1 MADHENRQPQLV
13 GIYEHG
19 LDGKG
24 RMVLPAKIRARIGE
38 TGMIGMLDGCL
49 GLWSLD
55 RFDDVADRILAKAE
69 SGEASMDFYRRFMA
83 FAAEVTPDNQGR
95 VVIPQKLRS
104 YAGLTTDVV
113 VTGRGDRA
121 EIWAKARWT
130 DTYDLPD
137 DTSADDSEMAAAFAE
152 LRI

>member
-13 GIYEHG
+13 GSYEHG

-69 SGEASMDFYRRFMA
+69 SGEA
-83 FAAEVTPDNQGR
+83 
-95 VVIPQKLRS
+95 RS
-104 YAGLTTDVV
+104 EEHTSELQSLMRITYAVFCLKKKHKITATQ
-113 VTGRGDRA
+113 
-121 EIWAKARWT
+121 
-130 DTYDLPD
+130 
-137 DTSADDSEMAAAFAE
+137 SEM
-152 LRI
+152 

>member
-1 MADHENRQPQLV
+1 MVSGIWWHEAARRRGPGAAVFHPRGSDAMADHENRQPQLV

-69 SGEASMDFYRRFMA
+69 SGEASMAFYRRFIA
-83 FAAEVTPDNQGR
+83 FAAEVTPE
-95 VVIPQKLRS
+95 
-104 YAGLTTDVV
+104 
-113 VTGRGDRA
+113 DR
-121 EIWAKARWT
+121 KSTR
-130 DTYDLPD
+130 LN
-137 DTSADDSEMAAAFAE
+137 SSH
-152 LRI
+152 

>member
-1 MADHENRQPQLV
+1 MAHHEDRQPQLV

-55 RFDDVADRILAKAE
+55 RFDDVADRSLAQAE
-69 SGEASMDFYRRFMA
+69 SGEASRDLYRPFTA
-83 FAAEVTPDNQGR
+83 FAAKVTADTQRP
-95 VVIPQKLRS
+95 VVNPPTLRHPR
-104 YAGLTTDVV
+104 GPPPPVDTT
-113 VTGRGDRA
+113 
-121 EIWAKARWT
+121 
-130 DTYDLPD
+130 
-137 DTSADDSEMAAAFAE
+137 
-152 LRI
+152 